1 LTWFEL
7 IWFTL
12 TWFELLWFTLTSS
25 FNRFQFTL
33 SWFDLVGFG
42 SGLDPEVDISDDEE
56 EEEDIIT
63 LPLGN
68 EVIE

>member
-1 LTWFEL
+1 MVW
-7 IWFTL
+7 
-12 TWFELLWFTLTSS
+12 
-25 FNRFQFTL
+25 
-33 SWFDLVGFG
+33 FG

-68 EVIE
+68 RAIKYIAG